1 MKKIGM
7 LWAALV
13 ALTLQAQQLPNYGFS
28 AWKTACGN
36 TEAFGT
42 GTMASPK
49 KGEMRQRPG
58 VEPDGWNGSSINQKV
73 IMEKKQQLIYND
85 NGLLRMTSVYV
96 GVGSMGSVAPGF
108 ITLGTPWVYA
118 SSTLSD
124 CDGGVYGGINFTY
137 QPDALTGR
145 YKRTD
150 SNTSETSHII
160 AYMWNSEYSSKV
172 GKKSNPDQVRTDVDR
187 AILGKT
193 TPTSAGT
200 LVASCDYT
208 FTSTGGD
215 WQEITVPLN
224 YVYSS
229 SVAPQKLNVIISGA
243 DYWDR
248 SKMVDGT
255 TLYADDIRFVYY
267 STLASLSYNGVSLT
281 VPENEAMVDL
291 SSESF
296 DAAKLKFTVNG
307 RTAVANY
314 TLNEENLLTLTVTNV
329 GTDIDNLSSHT
340 YYLQFANG
348 QEEVVPTIM
357 SEGEELLV
365 DETQTVDMSHK
376 VYSSEG
382 WSFEGFAENIRV
394 VKKYDA
400 RSGLLTII
408 LAEVSAEGEFTG
420 SYKEYKYQFEAPVK
434 VTTFSEPLII
444 TLMDVS
450 TDSEGRIVVSE
461 MSNGTRVLMIND
473 FSFGELPVGD
483 IVIDGLT
490 TNKVDGVDVYTYKN
504 TANIVKTMMI
514 APGSNADLSFND
526 YLGPMLG
533 DITLAI
539 SAESYKEEA
548 FHALISI
555 DLTDLLGYTVDVEA
569 GSVIKVEGEETGVEH
584 TMQKAQTTYD
594 VYTLQGVCVRKA
606 AKTLKGLAKGAYIVN
621 GKTVFLR

>member
-1 MKKIGM
+1 MKRISM
-7 LWAALV
+7 LWAALM
-13 ALTLQAQQLPNYGFS
+13 ALTMQAQQLPNYDFS
-28 AWKTACGN
+28 AWKTSCGS

-73 IMEKKQQLIYND
+73 VMEKKQQLIYNE
-85 NGLLRMTSVYV
+85 NGLLKMTSVYV
-96 GVGSMGSVAPGF
+96 GAMGIGSVAPGF

-124 CDGGVYGGINFTY
+124 CDGGVYGGVDFTY

-145 YKRTD
+145 YKRID
-150 SNTSETSHII
+150 SNTDETSHII
-160 AYMWNSEYSSKV
+160 AYMWNSSYTSLV
-172 GKKSNPDQVRTDVDR
+172 GKKSNPDQTRTDVDR

-193 TPTSAGT
+193 TPTTAGT

-208 FTSTGGD
+208 FTTTGGD
-215 WQEITVPLN
+215 WQDITVPLN

-229 SVAPQKLNVIISGA
+229 AVAPQKLNVIISGA

-248 SKMVDGT
+248 SKMKENT
-255 TLYADDIRFVYY
+255 TLYADDVRFVYY
-267 STLASLSYNGVSLT
+267 STLATLSYNGVSLT
-281 VPENEAMVDL
+281 VPESGATVDL

-296 DAAKLKFTVNG
+296 DAAKLAFTVNG
-307 RTAVANY
+307 RTAVGNY
-314 TLNEENLLTLTVTNV
+314 TLDENSLLALTVTNV
-329 GTDIDNLSSHT
+329 GADADNLSSHT
-340 YYLQFANG
+340 YYIQFANG
-348 QEEVVPTIM
+348 QEEVAPTIM
-357 SEGEELLV
+357 FEGEELRV
-365 DETQTVDMSHK
+365 DEVQTVDVSHK

-382 WSFEGFAENIRV
+382 WSFEGFAENTRV
-394 VKKYDA
+394 IKKYDA
-400 RSGLLTII
+400 RSGLLTVIV
-408 LAEVSAEGEFTG
+408 AEVSAEGEFTG
-420 SYKEYKYQFEAPVK
+420 NYKEYKYQFEAPVK

-450 TDSEGRIVVSE
+450 TDSEGRIVVAE

-473 FSFGELPVGD
+473 FAFGELPVGD

-490 TNKVDGVDVYTYKN
+490 TNQVGGIDVYTYQN
-504 TANIVKTMMI
+504 TADIVKTMMI
-514 APGSNADLSFND
+514 APGSNAELSFND

-548 FHALISI
+548 FHAHISI
-555 DLTDLLGYTVDVEA
+555 DLTELLGYTVEVEA
-569 GSVIKVEGEETGVEH
+569 GEVIKVEGEETGVELPAY
-584 TMQKAQTTYD
+584 TSQTTYD

-606 AKTLKGLAKGAYIVN
+606 AKTLSGLAKGTYIVN
-621 GKTVFLR
+621 GKVVIVR